1 MDHADYRGEKREWR
15 LDVEQRV
22 EQCQDIDSVLLIV
35 TVTGMVAYRSIF
47 NIPKILHT
55 KEKQPLAK

>member
-1 MDHADYRGEKREWR
+1 VDHADYQDEKREWR

-35 TVTGMVAYRSIF
+35 TVTGMVAYRSS
-47 NIPKILHT
+47 L
-55 KEKQPLAK
+55 

>member
-1 MDHADYRGEKREWR
+1 MDHADYQGEKNEWR

-35 TVTGMVAYRSIF
+35 TVTGMVAYRNS
-47 NIPKILHT
+47 L
-55 KEKQPLAK
+55 